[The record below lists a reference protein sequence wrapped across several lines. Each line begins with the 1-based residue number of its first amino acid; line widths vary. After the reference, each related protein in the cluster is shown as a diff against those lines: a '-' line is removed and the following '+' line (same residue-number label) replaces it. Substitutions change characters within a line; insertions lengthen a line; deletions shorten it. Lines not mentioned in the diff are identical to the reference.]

1 MQKPARDL
9 AMKNLWIVVAFI
21 FLSFTQEKIH
31 VLYTSLDPLS
41 VSEHLAFYQLF
52 PDAPDGKKALQDA
65 RKLLCK
71 NSSGTA
77 TLGFLPQS
85 AINSL
90 VTFITKAEGEE
101 TPDLLPQD
109 LKAIQE
115 LGAHL
120 PNRKLKGYLAQS
132 EEEVLALPP
141 SEVDL
146 SRGLLLS
153 QETGEKVDSYEAL
166 IDLMALQILTRI
178 QLNDPPE
185 KKIRAINHFI
195 FEEMG
200 YRFPPHSVYAQ
211 DIDLYTYLPSVI
223 DSRRGV
229 CLGVSILYL
238 ALSQRLG
245 LELQALTP
253 PGHIYVRYFT
263 PDKTINIETTARGIH
278 LDTKEYLGIESETIP
293 IRSIKDVIGL
303 AYFNEAS
310 VHWQNKN
317 FQKALKCY
325 QKARLYLPNDLLL
338 KELMGLN
345 YLFVGEIE
353 KGRELLQ
360 EVFNTGGIHD
370 QYAQETVVEDYLN
383 DKADPEAIQ
392 VLFIHVDEKR
402 ESLLAKKNAIEEVLK
417 KWPEFRAAYFHLA
430 IAWLQLNRHKEALIA
445 LQQYEEKEKNDP
457 TAQYFLAQ
465 LYAVRS
471 NFPKAWDH
479 FHKAEEL
486 LADRDPMP
494 ETLVELKK
502 ALSECSPE

>member
-1 MQKPARDL
+1 MRVLLVLISL
-9 AMKNLWIVVAFI
+9 A

-31 VLYTSLDPLS
+31 VLYTSLNPLS

-52 PDAPDGKKALQDA
+52 QDTPDGKKALQDA
-65 RKLLCK
+65 WKLLSK
-71 NSSGTA
+71 NASPTA
-77 TLGFLPQS
+77 SLGFFPQS

-101 TPDLLPQD
+101 TPNLQPHD
-109 LKAIQE
+109 LKVIQE

-120 PNRKLKGYLAQS
+120 PNRNLKGYFAKS

-141 SEVDL
+141 DEVDL

-153 QETGEKVDSYEAL
+153 QEAQEKVDSYEAL

-178 QLNDPPE
+178 QFDDPPE

-245 LELQALTP
+245 LNLQALTP
-253 PGHIYVRYFT
+253 PGHIYVRYFS
-263 PDKTINIETTARGIH
+263 PEKTINIETTARGIH
-278 LDTKEYLGIESETIP
+278 IDTKEYLGIESETIP

-303 AYFNEAS
+303 AYYNEAS
-310 VHWQNKN
+310 VHWQNNN
-317 FQKALKCY
+317 FGKALKCY
-325 QKARLYLPNDLLL
+325 QKASLYLPDDLLL
-338 KELMGLN
+338 KELMGFN
-345 YLFVGEIE
+345 HLFVGNIDQ
-353 KGRELLQ
+353 GNALLE
-360 EVFNTGGIHD
+360 EVYKTGGSHD
-370 QYAQETVVEDYLN
+370 QYAQRTVVEDYLN
-383 DKADPEAIQ
+383 GKVDPEGIQ
-392 VLFIHVDEKR
+392 TLFIHVDEKR
-402 ESLLAKKNAIEEVLK
+402 ESLLTKKNALEEVVK
-417 KWPEFRAAYFHLA
+417 KWPEFKAGYFHLA
-430 IAWLQLNRHKEALIA
+430 VTWLQLNRHKEALLA
-445 LQQYEEKEKNDP
+445 LEQYEDREKNDP
-457 TAQYFLAQ
+457 TAEYFLTQ
-465 LYAVRS
+465 LYAIRS

-479 FHKAEEL
+479 FHRASEL
-486 LADRDPMP
+486 LKEREVLP

-502 ALSECSPE
+502 ALAEFSPE